1 MYVPIPLFS
10 SCAFVDHALQVSD
23 ALLKLQKRV
32 KGQPAYAGHLAD
44 IVPFAV
50 SPELQAKAN
59 QGYKIIAPISTL
71 KYVDKS
77 DLVDP
82 LPADSPNAIPKSS
95 HWADETDPGTVV
107 VIDQPEG
114 QANAALGGILALRM
128 AMKGVLGAVVS
139 GRVRDLEEL
148 QNSGLPVSSISSIR
162 FSSFRAALSQDCF
175 SQGVSAANLISCEID
190 STVVY

>member
-1 MYVPIPLFS
+1 LTKIF
-10 SCAFVDHALQVSD
+10 QVSD

-32 KGQPAYAGHLAD
+32 KGQPGYAGYLVD
-44 IVPFAV
+44 IVPYAV
-50 SPELQAKAN
+50 GPEFQAKAK
-59 QGYKIIAPISTL
+59 QGHKIIAPVSTL

-77 DLVDP
+77 DVIDS
-82 LPADSPNAIPKSS
+82 LPSDSPNAIPKGS

-128 AMKGVLGAVVS
+128 AMRGVLGAVVS

-148 QNSGLPVSSISSIR
+148 QNSGLPVSSTSLFRSSSLQLP
-162 FSSFRAALSQDCF
+162 FP
-175 SQGVSAANLISCEID
+175 
-190 STVVY
+190 STILL